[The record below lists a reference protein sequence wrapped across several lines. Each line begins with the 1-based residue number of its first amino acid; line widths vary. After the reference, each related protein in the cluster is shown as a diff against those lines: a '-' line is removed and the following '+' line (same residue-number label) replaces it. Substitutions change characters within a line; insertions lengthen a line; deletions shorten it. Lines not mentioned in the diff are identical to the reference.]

1 MASMGGVQDVRSGTR
16 CARAAPPVLT
26 PAARGSRIDVTRTA
40 PTRRRTT
47 LAAAVAAAAALTISA
62 AAPALSAPGNG
73 NGNGQSS
80 ASQGQARS
88 NDLST
93 TRGNQVNDAAALAPH
108 LLDQE
113 LAWEACDFGSPAL
126 NTRFGAIPGTA
137 CADVT
142 VPRDWKDPQDGHTIT
157 VRVTKT
163 ETSKGNPDR
172 QGIALVNPGGPGG
185 SGLPWGPAM
194 AERAPELAE
203 QYDFIGF
210 DPRGV
215 GQSTALECTYTPNP
229 EHDIW
234 QDTKAQVDACLENE
248 LTPYI
253 TTEQTVYDMDFIRA
267 VMGEEKTSYIGYSY
281 GTWLGSWY
289 QRVFPQHAHRF
300 LLDSAVD
307 ISRDGLQTTWDLQP
321 RSRDRQFQDAMLS
334 YVARQ
339 DAVYGL
345 GTDPMEIRQR
355 WEDAGGTRTMLG
367 QIVAGSYLLPAMYS
381 TSQYPMAASM
391 IAAFISI
398 MEAEAAATDEAGM
411 QAQLERITAEAR
423 ATVPA
428 ADRAAFDRFIEQGSE
443 VVAERDELAAAVR
456 TGQPV
461 TFSGTFSAIRCQD
474 GQWNTSEGY
483 WTSWVNDLGRK
494 APWIAAFMGPSECMY
509 WPAQTSMPSQPGG
522 KDTPSA
528 VIVQSELDAATPY
541 EGGHR
546 AAGVLRNTSLIS
558 VDNEGTHGLFPY
570 RTECVDAPIRDYF
583 LTGEMPAEKSLCE
596 AHPLPGETQTHQ
608 VAGTPTHK
616 GDIKISMRTDA
627 VREANRIT
635 LDAIERQLLDSRA
648 VTPDVEAFLER

>member
-1 MASMGGVQDVRSGTR
+1 M
-16 CARAAPPVLT
+16 
-26 PAARGSRIDVTRTA
+26 TRTVPA
-40 PTRRRTT
+40 RRRTT
-47 LAAAVAAAAALTISA
+47 LAAAVAAVSLAVTA

-73 NGNGQSS
+73 NGNGNGS

-88 NDLST
+88 NDLSA
-93 TRGNQVNDAAALAPH
+93 TRGNKVNDAAALAPH
-108 LLDQE
+108 LVGQTLD
-113 LAWEACDFGSPAL
+113 WEACDFGSERL
-126 NTRFGAIPGTA
+126 NARFNAIPGTA

-142 VPRDWKDPQDGHTIT
+142 VPRDWKNPEDGHTIT
-157 VRVTKT
+157 LRVAKT
-163 ETSKGNPDR
+163 ETSKGNPER

-229 EHDIW
+229 EHDVW

-267 VMGEEKTSYIGYSY
+267 VLGEEKTSYIGYSY

-289 QRVFPQHAHRF
+289 QRVFPQHTHRF

-321 RSRDRQFQDAMLS
+321 RSRDRQFQDAMLP
-334 YVARQ
+334 YVARH
-339 DAVYGL
+339 DEIFDL
-345 GTDPMEIRQR
+345 GDDPMQIRER
-355 WEDAGGTRTMLG
+355 WEDVGGTRTQLG
-367 QIVAGSYLLPAMYS
+367 MIVAGSFLLPALYD
-381 TSQYPMAASM
+381 TSQYLDAGSV
-391 IAAFISI
+391 IAAYIRI
-398 MEAEAAATDEAGM
+398 MESEAAATDPAG
-411 QAQLERITAEAR
+411 QRTQIERILAEAR
-423 ATVPA
+423 ASLPA
-428 ADRAAFDRFIEQGSE
+428 EERDSFDRFAARGLETVGEREQL
-443 VVAERDELAAAVR
+443 VAATQAGDA
-456 TGQPV
+456 V
-461 TFSGTFSAIRCQD
+461 TFEGAFSAIRCQD
-474 GQWNTSEGY
+474 GQWNTSQGY
-483 WTSWVNDLGRK
+483 WTSWVDGLGRK
-494 APWIAAFMGPSECMY
+494 APWIGVLMGPSECMY

-522 KDTPSA
+522 KGAPNT

-570 RTECVDAPIRDYF
+570 GTECVDTPIRDYF
-583 LTGEMPAEKSLCE
+583 LTGAQPAEKSLCD
-596 AHPLPGETQTHQ
+596 AVPLPLETQPVQ

-635 LDAIERQLLDSRA
+635 HDAIERQLIDSRA
-648 VTPDVEAFLER
+648 VTPDVEAFLED